1 MIDYLIIFEALLLSL
16 LFGVRHFSFHV
27 LVQPNDGF
35 DVTNIGQGVV
45 ESISNLLE
53 SNLCHFRLP

>member
-16 LFGVRHFSFHV
+16 LFGVRHISVHV

-35 DVTNIGQGVV
+35 DVTNIGQRVA
-45 ESISNLLE
+45 ESISTLQHGSGPYL
-53 SNLCHFRLP
+53 S